1 MPKRYKIEKITC
13 VDYDN
18 MIETYNQMYSKDYQL
33 IGYRLYKSSELYQKA
48 VLTLYPRRKGVKKD
62 GKGTRTG

>member
-13 VDYDN
+13 VDYDD

-48 VLTLYPRRKGVKKD
+48 VLKLYQRRKGVKKD